1 MEIFRTVKDMQ
12 AWSGEQRRR
21 GLTIGFV
28 PTMGY
33 LHDGHLSLMT
43 HARSRCDRLVVSIF
57 VNPTQFN
64 NPNDLSGYPRDLE
77 RDLDLIRPV
86 PVDAVFHPTAEEMY
100 PNGFQTYVEV
110 TGLSQGLC
118 GTDRPGHFRGVTTVV
133 SKLFLAVKP
142 HLAVFGEKDFQQLRV
157 IQRMTRDLGF
167 EVEVVGRPTFRE
179 PDGLAMSSRNVHL
192 APEERQSALALSESL
207 RLAQDMAD
215 GGAVSAGTILAA
227 VRAHIEAR
235 PFTHIEYAVLVDPE
249 TLTDA
254 ARIEGRALLALAV
267 TVGRTRLIDNMMI
280 TIPSGS

>member
-12 AWSGEQRRR
+12 AWAGEQRRR

-28 PTMGY
+28 PTMGF

-43 HARSRCDRLVVSIF
+43 YARDRCDRLVVSIF

-64 NPNDLSGYPRDLE
+64 NPDDLSRYPRDLE
-77 RDLDLIRPV
+77 RDLSLIRPV
-86 PVDAVFHPTAEEMY
+86 PVDAVFHPAAEEMY
-100 PNGFQTYVEV
+100 PDGFQTYVEV

-133 SKLFLAVKP
+133 SKLFLAVNP
-142 HLAVFGEKDFQQLRV
+142 HLAVFGEKDYQQLKV

-167 EVEVVGRPTFRE
+167 EIEVIGRPTFRE

-192 APEERQSALALSESL
+192 SPEERQSALALSESL
-207 RLAQDMAD
+207 RLAQDLA
-215 GGAVSAGTILAA
+215 GQGTVSAEGLLSK

-235 PFTHIEYAVLVDPE
+235 PYTRVEYVVLVDPE
-249 TLTDA
+249 TLTDVP
-254 ARIEGRALLALAV
+254 RLEGRALLALAV
-267 TVGRTRLIDNMMI
+267 TVGKTRLIDNAMLMA
-280 TIPSGS
+280 